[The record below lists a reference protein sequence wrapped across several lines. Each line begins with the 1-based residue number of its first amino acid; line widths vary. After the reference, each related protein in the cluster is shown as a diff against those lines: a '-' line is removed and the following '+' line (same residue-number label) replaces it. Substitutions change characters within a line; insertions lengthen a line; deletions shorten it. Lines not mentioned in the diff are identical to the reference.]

1 MEEKRFNPGFPQD
14 KAKVLRA
21 VSRVDVHLND
31 SGTRAGQEKENPLG
45 ATAGPYTDA
54 VSGTQAL
61 PDQAARRFFDA
72 LFQFA
77 IRQPGVSMPHDEG
90 FVRGLARGHLRKRF
104 EDSLL
109 AKRELGPSGVAW
121 LRHFSAKGGLYLLS
135 RDSPVNRFLLPVG
148 KISPNQLLPREVLA
162 ARTAGPG

>member
-109 AKRELGPSGVAW
+109 AKRELGPLGSSLA
-121 LRHFSAKGGLYLLS
+121 AT
-135 RDSPVNRFLLPVG
+135 FLGERWPISTFARQSCQP
-148 KISPNQLLPREVLA
+148 ISPPCREDLPQPA
-162 ARTAGPG
+162 AAQGSSRWLPGLQ